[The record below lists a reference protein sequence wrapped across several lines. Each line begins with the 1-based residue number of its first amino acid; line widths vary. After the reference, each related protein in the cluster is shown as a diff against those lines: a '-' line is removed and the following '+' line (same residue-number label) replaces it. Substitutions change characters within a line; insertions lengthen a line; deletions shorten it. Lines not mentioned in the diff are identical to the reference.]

1 MKSILIWDIPTRLFH
16 WLFALSFTVAY
27 VTAEADGWAGVHVF
41 SGLLM
46 LGLIACRVVWGVL
59 GSRYARFSSF
69 LFSPVA
75 AFKYLLD
82 TLRGKAERH
91 VGHNP
96 AGSWAIYLLLLLGV
110 GTSVSGLSLLVVGE
124 QFEDV
129 HEALANGALAV
140 VLVHILGV
148 IAASLLHRENLLRA
162 MVTGYKE
169 GDEHQAIRSSRP
181 VSAIVSLALVT
192 ASSAVYWGLSGTK
205 TEPILVS
212 AKTEKRNSGQFGRT
226 NAIRSPLSAPMR
238 RKPLAARPTSRWN
251 SA

>member
-1 MKSILIWDIPTRLFH
+1 MKSILVWDIPTRLFH
-16 WLFALSFTVAY
+16 WLFALSFAVAY

-46 LGLIACRVVWGVL
+46 LGLIALRVIWGVL

-129 HEALANGALAV
+129 HEALANGALAIV
-140 VLVHILGV
+140 VVHVIGV
-148 IAASLLHRENLLRA
+148 IAASFLHRENLPRA

-181 VSAIVSLALVT
+181 VSAIVLLALVT
-192 ASSAVYWGLSGTK
+192 AFSAVYWKGWDAQTQSVTLPFLS
-205 TEPILVS
+205 
-212 AKTEKRNSGQFGRT
+212 Q
-226 NAIRSPLSAPMR
+226 
-238 RKPLAARPTSRWN
+238 PLALGEHDRQGETHGEHDDD
-251 SA
+251 

>member
-192 ASSAVYWGLSGTK
+192 ASSAVYWKGWDAQTQSVTLPFLS
-205 TEPILVS
+205 
-212 AKTEKRNSGQFGRT
+212 Q
-226 NAIRSPLSAPMR
+226 
-238 RKPLAARPTSRWN
+238 PLALGEHGRNGATHGEHDD
-251 SA
+251 